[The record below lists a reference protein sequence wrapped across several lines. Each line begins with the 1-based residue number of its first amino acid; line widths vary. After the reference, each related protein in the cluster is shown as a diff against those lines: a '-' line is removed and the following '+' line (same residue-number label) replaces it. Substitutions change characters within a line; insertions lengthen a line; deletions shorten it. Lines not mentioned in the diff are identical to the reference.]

1 MGHSVLSLVLF
12 AGMCISIMEG
22 ERRYHHNGGDYGG
35 HDGEINTNQNSR
47 CHSDSDCQHHHCDNG
62 QAHCYNEGCHCKGC
76 HFDSDCHYHQCN
88 NDQTPY
94 CDNGGCHCKDSGCYS
109 DSDCYYHHCFNGQ
122 THQCDN
128 GGCHCREQS
137 CEEYLAVRNRKKC
150 FDCEQD
156 FECNSD
162 SDCQHHSC
170 KSTETPYCST
180 GSCHCKAIIPT
191 TTTATAAYETTTRTM
206 TTTTKAPPPTTTTEA
221 PTTTT
226 TTTEAPTST
235 TIKAPTTTQ
244 DPTTVDP
251 QLLIKCLNHTDC
263 SSHVCPTGKHPY
275 CNFGQRSSD
284 CQCTVCTD
292 DSHCPSPAGLVGTCH
307 FNYFDRSYSCVYGIA
322 PDTTTQPKDTTTV
335 PPTTAQHETTTTQQT
350 TLALGMRSCHIC
362 GDNDNAIPC
371 DIRSIYTG
379 NLQQCGPGEDFCMTD
394 LIHNGQPFPTIFKRC
409 VTEEE
414 CRNKWLHQTSD
425 LEHCTNYGNVLV
437 EGHYSCHFC
446 CTSDGCNSNQIP
458 EKSTLYIKA

>member
-1 MGHSVLSLVLF
+1 
-12 AGMCISIMEG
+12 
-22 ERRYHHNGGDYGG
+22 
-35 HDGEINTNQNSR
+35 
-47 CHSDSDCQHHHCDNG
+47 
-62 QAHCYNEGCHCKGC
+62 
-76 HFDSDCHYHQCN
+76 
-88 NDQTPY
+88 
-94 CDNGGCHCKDSGCYS
+94 
-109 DSDCYYHHCFNGQ
+109 
-122 THQCDN
+122 
-128 GGCHCREQS
+128 
-137 CEEYLAVRNRKKC
+137 
-150 FDCEQD
+150 
-156 FECNSD
+156 
-162 SDCQHHSC
+162 
-170 KSTETPYCST
+170 
-180 GSCHCKAIIPT
+180 
-191 TTTATAAYETTTRTM
+191 M

-409 VTEEE
+409 VKEEE

>member
-1 MGHSVLSLVLF
+1 MGHSVLFRVLF
-12 AGMCISIMEG
+12 AGMCISMLEG
-22 ERRYHHNGGDYGG
+22 ERSYHHNGGGYGG
-35 HDGEINTNQNSR
+35 HDGEINTNSG

-62 QAHCYNEGCHCKGC
+62 QAHCYNGGCHCKGC

-88 NDQTPY
+88 NGQTSY
-94 CDNGGCHCKDSGCYS
+94 CDNGGCHCKD
-109 DSDCYYHHCFNGQ
+109 
-122 THQCDN
+122 
-128 GGCHCREQS
+128 
-137 CEEYLAVRNRKKC
+137 L
-150 FDCEQD
+150 
-156 FECNSD
+156 ECNSD

-170 KSTETPYCST
+170 RSTETPYCSS
-180 GSCHCKAIIPT
+180 GSCHCKDIVCEIHLDCQYHHCDTNETPYCVFGSCFCKAIIQ
-191 TTTATAAYETTTRTM
+191 TTATAAYETTM
-206 TTTTKAPPPTTTTEA
+206 TTTTKAPPPTTTTTEAPTTTKTTEA

-226 TTTEAPTST
+226 V
-235 TIKAPTTTQ
+235 KAPTKTQ
-244 DPTTVDP
+244 DPITVDP
-251 QLLIKCLNHTDC
+251 QLLIKCLNHTEC
-263 SSHVCPTGKHPY
+263 SSHVCPAGKHQY
-275 CNFGQRSSD
+275 CSFGQRSSD

-292 DSHCPSPAGLVGTCH
+292 DSHCPSPAGLVGKCH
-307 FNYFDRSYSCVYGIA
+307 FNYFDRTYSCVYGIA

-335 PPTTAQHETTTTQQT
+335 PPTTSQHETTTTQQT
-350 TLALGMRSCHIC
+350 TLALGIRSCHIC
-362 GDNDNAIPC
+362 GDNDNGIPC
-371 DIRSIYTG
+371 DTRSIYTG

-409 VTEEE
+409 VREEE